1 MSTNIENCRI
11 RKYPIAYLKGEAGK
25 RELYIHLCEDRQY
38 DSSAIWEAV
47 KQGFDRYGLSPDMFG
62 LKEDQIFK
70 SISDFLKGLRSAI
83 ETTLRSVY
91 GVRGIIDISLPRVNE
106 HEHSIFT
113 GEFAGDFLIT
123 RYNDISVILRV
134 EPKIGW
140 RAYSKMLSE
149 TKESIS
155 EIISETGVLEPLIG
169 NLYYPLLSTPLSY
182 SILLL
187 RLTEL
192 ILSSTPPKKTVKIEI
207 LSEDVVGKPV
217 ISKTLKYAMQGSTYG
232 VFERTRVEPHDAPLM
247 LLAKFHYELS
257 QGLSDMERV
266 LYESMPTENRDSLF
280 MLIAEKIEVLRKLH
294 IEYLTTPPL
303 NQAYNALI
311 RKQLTD
317 AELIQETRRASRV
330 NPYYSLLVDLYE
342 MYISKTGLIHE
353 YSARG
358 LIIPCASSKIYE
370 LWILTRIINC
380 LRENRKRL
388 IKSKNSDDLFAVFQV
403 NGFEVAFNEPQTGP
417 IIQDLIKSNLLP
429 KSAHLRPDF
438 IIKRGEVSIVF
449 DAKYKDKLATR
460 DIVTLLAYIAEFASP
475 IEYEGEMVLLG
486 GLYKLQPDHGI
497 SRRPLIEIPF
507 RKTLPFKTII
517 RVCSIEPTLNEEIV
531 QNLMKQALKP
541 LTE

>member
-1 MSTNIENCRI
+1 MSTDIGNCRT
-11 RKYPIAYLKGEAGK
+11 RKHPIAYLEGEAEK
-25 RELYIHLCEDRQY
+25 RRLYIHLCEDKQY
-38 DSSAIWEAV
+38 DSSMIWKAV
-47 KQGFDRYGLSPDMFG
+47 KQAFDRHGLSPDTSG
-62 LKEDQIFK
+62 LKEDQIFD
-70 SISDFLKGLRSAI
+70 SISKFLKGLRSAI
-83 ETTLRSVY
+83 ETTLRNIY
-91 GVRGIIDISLPRVNE
+91 RVRGLIDISLPRVND
-106 HEHSIFT
+106 HGHSIFT
-113 GEFAGDFLIT
+113 GEFAGDFLID
-123 RYNDISVILRV
+123 RYNNMSLILRV

-187 RLTEL
+187 RLTGL
-192 ILSSTPPKKTVKIEI
+192 ILSSTPPKKVVKIEI
-207 LSEDVVGKPV
+207 LSEDVIGKPI
-217 ISKTLKYAMQGSTYG
+217 ISKTLKYTMQGSTYG
-232 VFERTRVEPHDAPLM
+232 VFERTRVEPHNVPLM

-311 RKQLTD
+311 REQLMDT
-317 AELIQETRRASRV
+317 ELIQETRRASRI
-330 NPYYSLLVDLYE
+330 NPYYSLLADLYE
-342 MYISKTGLIHE
+342 MYISKIGLIHE
-353 YSARG
+353 YSTRG
-358 LIIPCASSKIYE
+358 LIVPCASSKIYE

-388 IKSKNSDDLFAVFQV
+388 IKSKNSADLFAVFQI
-403 NGFEVAFNEPQTGP
+403 NSFEVTYNEPQIGP
-417 IIQDLIKSNLLP
+417 IIQDLIKSSLLP
-429 KSAHLRPDF
+429 KDAYLRPDF
-438 IIKRGEVSIVF
+438 IIKKGEISIVF
-449 DAKYKDKLATR
+449 DAKYKDKLAMR
-460 DIVTLLAYIAEFASP
+460 DIVTLLAYIAEFARP
-475 IEYEGEMVLLG
+475 VEYEGEKVLLG

-497 SRRPLIEIPF
+497 ARKLVIEIPF
-507 RKTLPFKTII
+507 RKTLPFKTVI
-517 RVCSIEPTLNEEIV
+517 RVCSIEPASSEEVV
-531 QNLMKQALKP
+531 QSLMKRSLKP